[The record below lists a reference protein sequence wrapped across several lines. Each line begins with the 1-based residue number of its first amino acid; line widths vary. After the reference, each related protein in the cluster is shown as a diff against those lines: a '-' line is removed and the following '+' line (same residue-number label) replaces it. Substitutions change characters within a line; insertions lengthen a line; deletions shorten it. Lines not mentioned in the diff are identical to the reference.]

1 MRIGFGTPK
10 GGSGKS
16 TLSFLTAL
24 AFVDIGK
31 SVRLVDHDPQRHSH
45 GWAKR
50 AGMPVGEGESD
61 VTVCDFPPTPPG
73 NLGPV
78 LASSRLDVLVCP
90 CQPFSPEAQSVKA
103 LIASLPSELK
113 GKARL
118 VFTMLDNTTLSRP
131 EMRKE
136 LESIAGIP
144 ALKTGIT
151 RRNCYRVATI
161 HEGWKSLDSAAKA
174 EVHKLVTE
182 LVLK

>member
-1 MRIGFGTPK
+1 MRLGFGTPK

-31 SVRLVDHDPQRHSH
+31 AVRLVDNDPQRHSH
-45 GWAKR
+45 EWAKR
-50 AGMPVGEGESD
+50 AGMAVGEGEAD
-61 VTVCDFPPTPPG
+61 VTVCDFPPTPPDK
-73 NLGPV
+73 LGPV

-90 CQPFSPEAQSVKA
+90 CQPFAPEAQSVKA
-103 LIASLPSELK
+103 LIQSLPSDLR

-136 LESIAGIP
+136 LEAVAGIQ
-144 ALKTGIT
+144 AMKTGIT
-151 RRNCYRVATI
+151 RRNCYRVATL
-161 HEGWKSLDSAAKA
+161 HEGWKSLDAAAKA
-174 EVHKLVTE
+174 EVHKLVAE
-182 LVLK
+182 LAMI